1 VKKYSLSFLFL
12 FFSIILFSVSTV
24 MGAYIDSNGTLIEPA
39 FFFIPT
45 GFLLLTLSFS
55 TAIYVFIK
63 KRKT

>member
-1 VKKYSLSFLFL
+1 
-12 FFSIILFSVSTV
+12 